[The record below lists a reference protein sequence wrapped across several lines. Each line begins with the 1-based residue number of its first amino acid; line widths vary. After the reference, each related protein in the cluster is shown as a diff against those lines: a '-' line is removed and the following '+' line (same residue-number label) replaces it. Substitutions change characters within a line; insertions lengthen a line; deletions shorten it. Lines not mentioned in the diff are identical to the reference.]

1 MEHSLSLVVPTTGEV
16 ISLDD
21 AAGCLR
27 ALTEIRDLESRLREA
42 KSELTSAL
50 SVEFSRQGTKTLEI
64 EDFKAELR
72 GGSEVVWDIEVLEE
86 LRDLGLPED
95 RMEALIKTEVSFR
108 VDASQAKRIA
118 AANPQYAEVIERARR
133 VLPKAAYVTVA
144 RKGGACPSDLQ
155 STTSNSPTPSKT

>member
-27 ALTEIRDLESRLREA
+27 VLTEIRELEARLKEA

-50 SVEFSRQGTKTLEI
+50 QVEFSRQGTKTL
-64 EDFKAELR
+64 DMAGFRAELR

-108 VDASQAKRIA
+108 VDSNQAKRIA
-118 AANPQYAEVIERARR
+118 AANPQYAEVIERARK
-133 VLPKAAYVTVA
+133 VLPKASYVTVA
-144 RKGGACPSDLQ
+144 KKGAASWDSNRPS
-155 STTSNSPTPSKT
+155 ST